1 MPELPEVEVTMRG
14 VSPALK
20 GSVIKSVFKGE
31 KKLRIPLSDD
41 LYQLKDA
48 KVLSLKRRGK
58 YIIVTTTKGS
68 IIVHLGMSGHLKVVD
83 NDAPF
88 ILHDHFA
95 LSLDNGKD
103 VRLNDPRRFGLV
115 AYVKEG
121 DDPLAS
127 PVLKNLGP
135 EPFSDAF
142 NADYLYNALKK
153 RHIAVKQAI
162 MDSKVVVGVGNIYAS
177 ESLFLAEISPLR
189 SASTIT
195 REECVKLVD
204 VIRKLLQ
211 ESIKKG
217 GTTIRDFSGA
227 DGKPGYFV
235 QNLNVYGHEGEKCP
249 RCGHPILGTVQGQRH
264 TYFCGHCQH

>member
-20 GSVIKSVFKGE
+20 DSVIKSVFKGE

-41 LYQLKDA
+41 LYQLQGA
-48 KVLSLKRRGK
+48 KVLSLQRRGK

-83 NDAPF
+83 HEAPF

-95 LSLDNGKD
+95 LALDNGKD

-121 DDPLAS
+121 NDPLAS
-127 PVLKNLGP
+127 EVLKNLGP

-142 NADYLYNALKK
+142 NADYLYNTLKK

-195 REECVKLVD
+195 REECEKLVE

-211 ESIKKG
+211 SLKFLMKKILIK
-217 GTTIRDFSGA
+217 
-227 DGKPGYFV
+227 Y
-235 QNLNVYGHEGEKCP
+235 
-249 RCGHPILGTVQGQRH
+249 
-264 TYFCGHCQH
+264 

>member
-14 VSPALK
+14 VTPALK
-20 GSVIKSVFKGE
+20 DSVIQSVFKGE

-41 LYQLKDA
+41 LYKLKDA
-48 KVLSLKRRGK
+48 KVLSLQRRGK

-68 IIVHLGMSGHLKVVD
+68 FIIHLGMSGHLKVVD
-83 NDAPF
+83 HDAPF
-88 ILHDHFA
+88 VLHDHFA
-95 LSLDNGKD
+95 LALNNGKD

-115 AYVKEG
+115 AYVKAGE
-121 DDPLAS
+121 DPLRS
-127 PVLKNLGP
+127 PVLQNLGP
-135 EPFSDAF
+135 EPFGEDFTAE
-142 NADYLYNALKK
+142 YLHNTLKK

-177 ESLFLAEISPLR
+177 ESLFLAQISPLR
-189 SASTIT
+189 KASSLTL
-195 REECVKLVD
+195 EECGRLVT
-204 VIRKLLQ
+204 VIRDLLH

-249 RCGHPILGTVQGQRH
+249 RCGHTILGTVQGQRH
-264 TYFCGHCQH
+264 TYYCANCQH

>member
-135 EPFSDAF
+135 EPFSDF
-142 NADYLYNALKK
+142 
-153 RHIAVKQAI
+153 
-162 MDSKVVVGVGNIYAS
+162 
-177 ESLFLAEISPLR
+177 
-189 SASTIT
+189 
-195 REECVKLVD
+195 
-204 VIRKLLQ
+204 
-211 ESIKKG
+211 
-217 GTTIRDFSGA
+217 
-227 DGKPGYFV
+227 
-235 QNLNVYGHEGEKCP
+235 
-249 RCGHPILGTVQGQRH
+249 
-264 TYFCGHCQH
+264 